1 MAKIDNSDRVGPRR
15 PAPRRRKTSGGRGRS
30 VRAVDTVALMDAL
43 RIEKPILDSIGAH
56 ASLLGAQMAIGK
68 VTIR

>member
-1 MAKIDNSDRVGPRR
+1 
-15 PAPRRRKTSGGRGRS
+15 
-30 VRAVDTVALMDAL
+30 MDAL